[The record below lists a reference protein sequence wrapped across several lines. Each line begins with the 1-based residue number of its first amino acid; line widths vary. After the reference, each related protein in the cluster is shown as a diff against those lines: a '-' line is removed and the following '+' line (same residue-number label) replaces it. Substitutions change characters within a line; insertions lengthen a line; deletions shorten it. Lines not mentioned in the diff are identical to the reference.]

1 MIEFVQFSNSAL
13 KDLRRL
19 EQQTAFKIV
28 QALRDYAQTEVGDV
42 KGLKGTSKP
51 AFRLRVG
58 DYRIVFIMLNNRP
71 LIIEVVEIVK
81 RGDAYKKKSRKRLK

>member
-1 MIEFVQFSNSAL
+1 VIEAVQFSNAAL

-19 EQQTAFKIV
+19 DQQMAVKIV
-28 QALRDYAQTEVGDV
+28 QTLRIYLETEVGDV

-58 DYRIVFIMLNNRP
+58 DYRVVFIMLNDRP

-81 RGDAYKKKSRKRLK
+81 RGDAYKKKSKKRLK

>member
-1 MIEFVQFSNSAL
+1 MIESIQFSNSAL

-19 EQQTAFKIV
+19 EPQIAIKIV
-28 QALRDYAQTEVGDV
+28 QALRDYALSEVGDV
-42 KGLKGTSKP
+42 KGLKGTSKS

-71 LIIEVVEIVK
+71 LIIEVIEIVK
-81 RGDAYKKKSRKRLK
+81 RGDAYKKKSRQRLQ

>member
-1 MIEFVQFSNSAL
+1 MIEAVQFSNSAL

-19 EQQTAFKIV
+19 DQQIAVKIV
-28 QALRDYAQTEVGDV
+28 QALRVYLETEVGDV

-58 DYRIVFIMLNNRP
+58 DYRIVFVMVNEHP
-71 LIIEVVEIVK
+71 LIVEVVEIVK
-81 RGDAYKKKSRKRLK
+81 RGHAYKKKSKKRLK